1 MTDPEDQPTR
11 WTSRTT
17 LAIAATMGG
26 QSLGA
31 AAQLAPAVLALEIAA
46 AADVAP
52 TMIGVYAGIVFFAAA
67 ISSLGGGGLIARC
80 GGVRAVQAGV
90 VLSAVGVALAA
101 LGHPAALAA
110 SAFVIGLGYGPMT
123 PASSVVLFR
132 WAPAHRLGLVMSIKQ
147 TGVPL
152 GYFATGILLPWLA
165 AAVGWQNAMLVL
177 AGVTAAAALLLGPA
191 AKRLDERSADVTSGF
206 ASAKRS
212 LGLLKRHP
220 KLMRIALASL
230 AFAGVQVTVTSF
242 LVVYLE
248 SEAGLSKSL
257 AAWPL
262 AVAGVAAVAGRIGWG
277 MLADSM
283 PAGRLLSIL
292 PILMASAL
300 AFLLLVGPDAEIVTL
315 TALGL
320 ALGFSVLAWNGVMLI
335 EAARQAPAG
344 EIGLGTSGV
353 LALTYLGS
361 MVFPQ
366 LLSLTVGS
374 LGSYAIGFGGMIAT
388 ALLVAIMYMPDAIK
402 KP

>member
-1 MTDPEDQPTR
+1 MTDREDQPTR

-26 QSLGA
+26 QAFGA

-46 AADVAP
+46 AAGVAP

-67 ISSLGGGGLIARC
+67 VSSLGGGGLIARH
-80 GGVRAVQAGV
+80 GGVRAVQVGV
-90 VLSAVGVALAA
+90 VLSAIGVALAA

-123 PASSVVLFR
+123 PASSVVLAH

-152 GYFATGILLPWLA
+152 GYFATGVLLPWLA
-165 AAVGWQNAMLVL
+165 ATVGWQNAMLAL
-177 AGVTAAAALLLGPA
+177 AGAAVVTALLLGPA
-191 AKRLDERSADVTSGF
+191 AKRLDQRSRSVTGGF

-220 KLMRIALASL
+220 KLMRIAMASL
-230 AFAGVQVTVTSF
+230 AFAGVQVAVTSF

-248 SEAGLSKSL
+248 SEAGLPKSL

-277 MLADSM
+277 ALADLA
-283 PAGRLLSIL
+283 PAARLLAIL

-300 AFLLLVGPDAEIVTL
+300 VFLLMVGPNADIILL
-315 TALGL
+315 TGLGL
-320 ALGFSVLAWNGVMLI
+320 ALGLSVLAWNGVMLI
-335 EAARQAPAG
+335 EAARQAPPG
-344 EIGLGTSGV
+344 EIGLATSGV
-353 LALTYLGS
+353 LALTYIGS
-361 MVFPQ
+361 TIFPQ
-366 LLSLTVGS
+366 LLSLTVGA
-374 LGSYAIGFGGMIAT
+374 LGSYAIGFGAMIGA
-388 ALLVAIMYMPDAIK
+388 ALLVAIVYMPDAIK
-402 KP
+402 KS